1 MSEDDV
7 KGESFTIISID
18 SLMVYK
24 NKYYLQVYVDN
35 CTKKMVNNQKTDY
48 VADNLFETDKV

>member
-1 MSEDDV
+1 M

-24 NKYYLQVYVDN
+24 SKYYLQVYVDN

>member
-1 MSEDDV
+1 MPEDGV

-24 NKYYLQVYVDN
+24 NKYYLQVYADN
-35 CTKKMVNNQKTDY
+35 CTKKMVDNQKTDH

>member
-1 MSEDDV
+1 MPEDGV

-24 NKYYLQVYVDN
+24 NKYYFQVYADN
-35 CTKKMVNNQKTDY
+35 CTKKMVDNQKTDY
-48 VADNLFETDKV
+48 VPDNLFETDKV